1 MLFSSSVFIFAFFPI
16 VLALYFLIKNRTY
29 RNLILCLFS
38 LVFYAW
44 GEPKY
49 VLLMLFSIGFN
60 YALALLMSK
69 FNRKKKIIFIIDV
82 IINIALL
89 VFFKYWDFGILSINN
104 IFNTNIPLAN
114 IALPIGISFYTFQ
127 IMSYVIDVYRGEVAV
142 QKNILKLATYIS
154 LFPQL
159 IAGPIVRYETIEDE
173 LTNRK
178 ETFNDFV
185 IGLQRF
191 ILGFGKKIIIANNMA
206 LIADTIYSKPMD
218 SLGTGLVWIA
228 AIAYA
233 FQIYFDFSGYSDM
246 AIGMGRMFGFKF
258 LENFNYPY
266 VATSIQGF
274 WRRWHISLS
283 TWFRDYVY
291 IPLGGNRC
299 SKAKWIRNLIIV
311 WFLTGLWHGASWNFV
326 VWGLYYCLL
335 LILEKTLLKNFWNDI
350 PKVLGWILTM
360 LLVLIGWIIFRI
372 ENLNDALVLISRLFV
387 YKSSDWSGVLFN
399 NFDLMVSIPYI
410 LLALLISFPFINNYL
425 EKFKK
430 KNFFCEGIVYVL
442 CLIVFLISISMLLSS
457 SYNPFI
463 YFRF

>member
-1 MLFSSSVFIFAFFPI
+1 MLFSSNVFIFCFFPI
-16 VLALYFLIKNRTY
+16 VLVLYFVIKNRTY
-29 RNLILCLFS
+29 RNFILCLFS
-38 LVFYAW
+38 LIFYAW

-69 FNRKKKIIFIIDV
+69 FKRKKKIIFIIDV

-89 VFFKYWDFGILSINN
+89 VFFKYWDFGIISINN

-299 SKAKWIRNLIIV
+299 SKAKWIRNLVIV

>member
-69 FNRKKKIIFIIDV
+69 FKRKKKIIFIIDV

-299 SKAKWIRNLIIV
+299 SKAKWIRNLVIV

-410 LLALLISFPFINNYL
+410 LLALLISFPFINDYL

>member
-29 RNLILCLFS
+29 RNFILCLFS

-69 FNRKKKIIFIIDV
+69 FKRKKKIIFIIDV